1 MKQNDY
7 WHEDELYDM
16 DNVYNMERDENYAA
30 ADTSVWYTWHSKR
43 NIVMKQWSAG
53 LFLCRGRRLL
63 WFHERDKDS

>member
-30 ADTSVWYTWHSKR
+30 ADTSVWYT
-43 NIVMKQWSAG
+43 
-53 LFLCRGRRLL
+53 
-63 WFHERDKDS
+63 